1 MCGIAGWFGESLVCD
16 ATSLIAALRHRGPD
30 GEGMWLDPQGR
41 AGLVHTRLAI
51 LDTSECG
58 AQPMSSSDG
67 RYRIVFNGEIYNYR
81 ELREE
86 LSNEQGAASRE
97 TEVGGRRSEVR
108 GQRSDVGD
116 QRTTHR
122 TQETQ
127 LTRNAST
134 EPEAEDQRP
143 QVCEHRAP
151 STEHRAA
158 VTNLPSPVSGLRL
171 ANRTQE

>member
-1 MCGIAGWFGESLVCD
+1 
-16 ATSLIAALRHRGPD
+16 
-30 GEGMWLDPQGR
+30 
-41 AGLVHTRLAI
+41 GLVHTRLAI

-116 QRTTHR
+116 QRTMHR

-127 LTRNAST
+127 LTPNAST
-134 EPEAEDQRP
+134 WISSSD
-143 QVCEHRAP
+143 
-151 STEHRAA
+151 TE
-158 VTNLPSPVSGLRL
+158 VLLRL
-171 ANRTQE
+171 LIRDGKAALSKLAGMFGFAFYDCESGRALLARDA